1 MAQHDDDFEQA
12 DRSRCIIEKLK
23 AALLPGGASE
33 YQDSPPG
40 TMARALAIWPMLSFG
55 AKLELLESVD
65 RSCAAALYA
74 EEIRAQPKVIEV

>member
-23 AALLPGGASE
+23 AALPPGGASE

-40 TMARALAIWPMLSFG
+40 TTARALAIWGSLSFG
-55 AKLELLESVD
+55 ARCELVEALD
-65 RSCAAALYA
+65 RQTVAALYA
-74 EEIRAQPKVIEV
+74 EETRTRQRVIEV